1 MSICRFNVSVGV
13 LDGVMYAIGGNNGS
27 ISLKSVEAYKPSA
40 GWYSIADMHLCRENP
55 GDYKIINFLE
65 NLQKLIHFYHF
76 FIIGVAALDGLLYVI
91 GGMCR
96 SAVLSSVEIYNPRT
110 NSWSIKQIS
119 ISHEI
124 YGAVVVN
131 RPLHLQTN

>member
-40 GWYSIADMHLCRENP
+40 GWYSIADMHFCRENP

-65 NLQKLIHFYHF
+65 NLQKLIHFLSF
-76 FIIGVAALDGLLYVI
+76 FYYRSSGVGWFIVRYWWNV
-91 GGMCR
+91 
-96 SAVLSSVEIYNPRT
+96 
-110 NSWSIKQIS
+110 QICCF
-119 ISHEI
+119 EF
-124 YGAVVVN
+124 
-131 RPLHLQTN
+131 R